1 MNENTYK
8 NGAISSNDIDV
19 NTDCNDI
26 IIIIVLK
33 YLKNNRNIKL
43 LTFIF
48 GKDRNR
54 SKEN

>member
-26 IIIIVLK
+26 III
-33 YLKNNRNIKL
+33 
-43 LTFIF
+43 TEIF
-48 GKDRNR
+48 GKQP
-54 SKEN
+54 